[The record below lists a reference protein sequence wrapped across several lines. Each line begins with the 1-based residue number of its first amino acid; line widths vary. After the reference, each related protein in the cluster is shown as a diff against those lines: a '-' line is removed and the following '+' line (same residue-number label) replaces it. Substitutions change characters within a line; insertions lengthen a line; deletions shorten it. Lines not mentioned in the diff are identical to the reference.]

1 MQIQIPFF
9 LLEQINREELSI
21 NPNAIHLLSQ
31 NINKINWAY
40 SNAVEIL
47 EQHIDKIYWPA
58 LSANTSI
65 FTYDEFDL
73 HEQFYPKK

>member
-1 MQIQIPFF
+1 VQIQIPFF

-31 NINKINWAY
+31 NINKINW
-40 SNAVEIL
+40 
-47 EQHIDKIYWPA
+47 PA